1 MKLLAIGDIVAK
13 TGIAMLQ
20 KTLPELRQKEDID
33 FCIANGENAG
43 GVGLTPDD
51 AEQILNCG
59 VDLITLGNHTFAK
72 QNITKFLDEN
82 PCIIRPY
89 NMPNH
94 LPGNGYAIIPLKKE
108 TLCVINLIGMLQM
121 HHGNENPFFAIDRLL
136 KTMEDK
142 GYTFVIDFHAEAT
155 SEKNAMTYYLK
166 DRVAA
171 LFGTHTHV
179 QTNDARLIGNTGFIT
194 DLGMTGCIDT
204 VIGFHPERSIDLFLG
219 KLPVKHPT
227 PEGKSMLSGAIFTIE
242 NNRCLNIEAVC
253 IKEN

>member
-20 KTLPELRQKEDID
+20 KTLPGFKKQMGVD

-72 QNITKFLDEN
+72 QNITKFLEES
-82 PCIIRPY
+82 PCVIRPY
-89 NMPNH
+89 NLPSH
-94 LPGNGYAIIPLKKE
+94 LPGNGYAVIPLQRE

-121 HHGNENPFFAIDRLL
+121 NYGNENPFFAIDRLL
-136 KTMEDK
+136 KSMEGR

-155 SEKNAMTYYLK
+155 SEKAALAHYVK
-166 DRVAA
+166 ERVAA
-171 LFGTHTHV
+171 VFGTHTHV
-179 QTNDARLIGNTGFIT
+179 QTNDARIVGNTGFIT

-204 VIGFHPERSIDLFLG
+204 VIGFYPERSIDLFLG
-219 KLPVKHPT
+219 KLPSKHPT
-227 PEGKSMLSGAIFTIE
+227 PDGPAMMAGALFTIE
-242 NNRCLNIEAVC
+242 NNCCKEIEAICV
-253 IKEN
+253 KEN